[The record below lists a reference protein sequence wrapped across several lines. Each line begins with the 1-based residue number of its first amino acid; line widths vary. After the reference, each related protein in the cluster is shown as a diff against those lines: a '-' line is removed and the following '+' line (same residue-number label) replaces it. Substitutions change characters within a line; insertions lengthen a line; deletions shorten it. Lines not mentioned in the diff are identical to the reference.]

1 MKSAELSHG
10 LARFLSAKNQKNV
23 EIHGLRRIAGGA
35 SRETWRFDA
44 IGLDRPPGMI
54 VRIDPTSS
62 LIDTDRRI
70 EFTAMRAA
78 FLAGLTVPE
87 PLDCVQATEWLGRSF
102 STSVEVAGQTKF
114 NSTSE
119 EARQKIACQ
128 KWGTLGQLARLN
140 VSELEL
146 EDAFRLPNPASCAS
160 EQLEYWANVIF
171 EDELHPNPVAHG
183 AIRWLRR
190 NLPPPPKKL
199 CLVHGDYR
207 TGNFLVSSGNDIT
220 AILDWEMAHIGDPL
234 EDLAWSVDPI
244 WSWEEKG
251 FAGLLV
257 PTVEAIGFW
266 ESASGMKVDPK
277 AFHWWRVFVAL
288 KGLAIWI
295 SSSEAFHKGPTK
307 NFAYALAGW
316 LAGDRHQQ
324 ILLDYLLPP
333 SRRHFLTEDTMNDT
347 QRS

>member
-1 MKSAELSHG
+1 MEASKLKNG
-10 LARFLSAKNQKNV
+10 LVRFLSAKHETPV
-23 EIHGLRRIAGGA
+23 SIDGLRRIPGGA

-44 IGLDRPPGMI
+44 QWHGRQLGMI

-78 FLAGLTVPE
+78 FLAGLPVPE
-87 PLDCVQATEWLGRSF
+87 PLDCVEETEWLGRSF

-114 NSTSE
+114 KSTSE
-119 EARQKIACQ
+119 EARQKIARQ
-128 KWGTLGQLARLN
+128 KWGTLGQLARLDL
-140 VSELEL
+140 SELEL
-146 EDAFRLPNPASCAS
+146 EDAFQMPTPASCAS
-160 EQLEYWANVIF
+160 EQLEYWANVIV
-171 EDELHPNPVAHG
+171 EDELHPNPIGHA

-190 NLPPPPKKL
+190 NLPPPPTKL

-244 WSWEEKG
+244 WSWEERHH
-251 FAGLLV
+251 AGLLV
-257 PTVEAIGFW
+257 PPVEAIGYW
-266 ESASGMKVDPK
+266 EDASGISVDAK
-277 AFHWWRVFVAL
+277 ALQWWRVFVAL

-295 SSSEAFHKGPTK
+295 SSSEAFHQGPTK

-324 ILLDYLLPP
+324 ILLDYLSPP
-333 SRRHFLTEDTMNDT
+333 TRRHFLTEDTSNDT